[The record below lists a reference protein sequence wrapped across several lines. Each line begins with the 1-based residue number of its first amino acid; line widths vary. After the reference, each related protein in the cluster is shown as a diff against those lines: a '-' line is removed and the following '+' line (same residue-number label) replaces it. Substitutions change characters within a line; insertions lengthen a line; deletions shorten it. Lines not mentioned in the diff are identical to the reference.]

1 MAVVVSAA
9 SGSAR
14 DWKEMAAHFRC
25 LVTDADASSAMLFLL
40 PPEEPVLQLSMLYG
54 TSWTVLSSW
63 ARIHVEEAIP
73 AAEATREKRMVWVG
87 DPEELALHYPRL
99 ALMVPDH
106 AVAAAPIGEP
116 VRGAVCLL
124 WPPSHPRHLGPEETA
139 AIETF
144 CHRAGRLLEHSTQRG
159 RPLRPGKRPITL
171 TAERSC
177 TPDQAEALAAHDYAS
192 RLPGAMSLDLEGRA
206 TFVSK
211 AASDLLGVDAADLL
225 GARPWERLRWL
236 GGSSFEDRFRAS
248 VISHGPAHFT
258 VTRPPDACLSFTLY
272 ADASGVSV
280 HMSALPQTSPTGQS
294 WHVPPLVEPPEIKP
308 FHQLM
313 HLAASLTETVRVS
326 DVAEAIANQFLP
338 AFDATGLILMT
349 AAEGR
354 LQVVGHRGYDR
365 EFLSL
370 FDGHSLDADNP
381 PAKAL
386 TGHSP
391 LFFTSFAEFQHK
403 YPTAVQYGTRN
414 AWAFLPLIIRG
425 RPVGILVLSFDQPRQ
440 FPPTERNLLISV
452 AGLVAQAL
460 DRACL
465 HEARDDLARTLQAGL
480 LPQRLPAVPGLRAAA
495 RYLPA
500 AHGTDVGGD
509 FYDLIRCGAT
519 SATAV
524 IGDVQ
529 GHNVRAAALMGQ
541 LRTAVHTHAAVGM
554 RPDDLL
560 TRTNQVLCDL
570 DPGLFA
576 SCLCIQ
582 LDLVRRRAL
591 LATAGHLPP
600 LLRHPNGHTEA
611 LSLPPGL
618 LLGILADADYAAVD
632 IPLSSGLTLA
642 LYTDGLVETPG
653 IDIDDAISTL
663 ACRLAQAP
671 DDDIEGLTDSLLT
684 GARLTPHTD
693 DIAILLLRVT
703 NRSTTAPVPPMSPA
717 TEIPDDD
724 PLGDG

>member
-1 MAVVVSAA
+1 MTVVVSPA

-14 DWKEMAAHFRC
+14 DWKEMAALFRH
-25 LVTDADASSAMLFLL
+25 LVTDSDASSAMLFLL
-40 PPEEPVLQLSMLYG
+40 SPKEPVLQLSMLYG

-73 AAEATREKRMVWVG
+73 AAEATRERRTVWVG

-99 ALMVPDH
+99 ALMVPEH
-106 AVAAAPIGEP
+106 AVAAAPIFSGAA
-116 VRGAVCLL
+116 VRGAACLL
-124 WPPSHPRHLGPEETA
+124 WPPSHPGRLRTEEAA

-144 CHRAGRLLEHSTQRG
+144 CRRAGLLLERSTRRG
-159 RPLRPGKRPITL
+159 HPLLPGKRPMAL
-171 TAERSC
+171 TAERSR
-177 TPDQAEALAAHDYAS
+177 TPGQVEALAAHDYAM
-192 RLPGAMSLDLEGRA
+192 RLPGAMSLDLEGRI
-206 TFVSK
+206 TFVSD
-211 AASDLLGVDAADLL
+211 AASDLLGVGAADLL

-236 GGSSFEDRFRAS
+236 VGSDFEDRFRAT
-248 VISHGPAHFT
+248 VIGHQPAQFT
-258 VTRPPDACLSFTLY
+258 VTRAPDVSLSIELY
-272 ADASGVSV
+272 PDASGVSV
-280 HMSALPQTSPTGQS
+280 HMAALPQTTPAGQRH
-294 WHVPPLVEPPEIKP
+294 HVLPLVEATEIKP

-326 DVAEAIANQFLP
+326 DVAETIANQFLP
-338 AFDATGLILMT
+338 AFDATGLVLMT
-349 AAEGR
+349 ASEGR
-354 LQVVGHRGYDR
+354 LRVVGHRGYDTA
-365 EFLSL
+365 FLSL
-370 FDGHSLDADNP
+370 FDGHSLASDNP

-391 LFFTSFAEFQHK
+391 LFFTSFDEFQQT
-403 YPTAVQYGTRN
+403 YPESVQYGTRN
-414 AWAFLPLIIRG
+414 AWAFLPLVIRG
-425 RPVGILVLSFDQPRQ
+425 RPVGILVLSFDRPRR
-440 FPPTERNLLISV
+440 FPPTERNLLVSV

-465 HEARDDLARTLQAGL
+465 HEARDDLARTLQTGL
-480 LPQRLPAVPGLRAAA
+480 LPQRLPAVPGLRVGA

-500 AHGTDVGGD
+500 AHGMDVGGD
-509 FYDLIRCGAT
+509 FYDLIRCGTAI
-519 SATAV
+519 ATAV

-560 TRTNQVLCDL
+560 TRTNQVMCDL

-600 LLRHPNGHTEA
+600 LLRHPDGRTEA
-611 LSLPPGL
+611 LALPPGL
-618 LLGILADADYAAVD
+618 LLGIVADAHYTAVD

-642 LYTDGLVETPG
+642 LYTDGLVEAPG
-653 IDIDDAISTL
+653 IDIDDAISAL
-663 ACRLAQAP
+663 ADRLAHTP
-671 DDDIEGLTDSLLT
+671 NDDIESVTETLLGDASLNP
-684 GARLTPHTD
+684 RTD
-693 DIAILLLRVT
+693 DIAILLVRVT
-703 NRSTTAPVPPMSPA
+703 
-717 TEIPDDD
+717 D
-724 PLGDG
+724 